1 MIQDLWQIDFLGI
14 FLSRLLISTLLFI
27 LGIRAWKENK
37 IFVIFS
43 IFSSILNF
51 LGAFSSFISIIW
63 ILFLFFKISI
73 KRKFELLDLAL
84 VSYFILILFIGP
96 GKLSIDR
103 VFNLRW

>member
-14 FLSRLLISTLLFI
+14 FLSRLLISILLFI
-27 LGIRAWKENK
+27 LGIKVWKENK
-37 IFVIFS
+37 IFAILG

-63 ILFLFFKISI
+63 ILFLFFKMAI

-103 VFNLRW
+103 IFNLRW